1 MVKVV
6 LDQESHC
13 LRVSMTVEEERQ
25 FKADADKLGVSAS
38 VSGRPR
44 GEAVSRYCQAAPRAT
59 KIGWQL
65 RCGDG
70 SRDFLGTATDTLC
83 GICVVISW

>member
-25 FKADADKLGVSAS
+25 FKTDADKLGVSVQKMLQAS
-38 VSGRPR
+38 LDDHAAKLFPNIVKPR
-44 GEAVSRYCQAAPRAT
+44 TAP
-59 KIGWQL
+59 L
-65 RCGDG
+65 R
-70 SRDFLGTATDTLC
+70 
-83 GICVVISW
+83 